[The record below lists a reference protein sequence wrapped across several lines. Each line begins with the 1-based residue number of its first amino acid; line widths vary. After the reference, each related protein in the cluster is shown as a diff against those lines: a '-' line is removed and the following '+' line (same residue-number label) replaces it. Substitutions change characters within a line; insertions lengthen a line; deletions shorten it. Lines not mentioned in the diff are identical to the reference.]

1 MTILLV
7 DATSLSINP
16 KGVGKYACEVITR
29 LDRLLPSSWEIKLI
43 VFREPMP
50 PLNWSA
56 RLTKIEIDHQSDLK
70 LGLTTL
76 PRLLQHSGADALL
89 RLCDCVGR
97 HYPVPTLTVCHDI
110 NEMITGAQGARLS
123 FGRRMINAV
132 KEYFRISAI
141 RASDAVICNSE
152 FTRRECIARYAVSG
166 ERSAVGYCGISGD
179 YYEVNRQEA
188 VSQIKGLF
196 GCEGYVLTFATGDPR
211 ENYAVLPEVI
221 TIASQQG
228 IKMPFAIAGIRE
240 DQAYV
245 RELRERLT
253 KHALVEGSDFIFVP
267 FLGGEK
273 RQQLCDLY
281 AAANYYLELSLH
293 EGFGMQ
299 LAEAMA
305 CGVHCFAP
313 DHSALSEV
321 GGAFVSHID
330 PADANGIAETIVNA
344 VSQGL
349 HLQDHSKQIEHTRQ
363 FSWDKTARVIADQLE
378 MLSGKVR

>member
-16 KGVGKYACEVITR
+16 KGVGKYAFEVISR

-43 VFREPMP
+43 VFRELMP
-50 PLNWSA
+50 PLNWSV

-70 LGLTTL
+70 LGLSTV
-76 PRLLQHSGADALL
+76 PRLLQHSGADAFL

-179 YYEVNRQEA
+179 YYKVNREEA
-188 VSQIKGLF
+188 VNHIKSLF
-196 GCEGYVLTFATGDPR
+196 GCEAYVLTFATGDPR
-211 ENYAVLPEVI
+211 ENYEVLPEVI
-221 TIASQQG
+221 AATRQQG
-228 IKMPFAIAGIRE
+228 IQMPFAIAGMRE
-240 DQAYV
+240 GHAYV
-245 RELRERLT
+245 RELKQQLDGY
-253 KHALVEGSDFIFVP
+253 ALIEGEDVFFVP
-267 FLGGEK
+267 FLGGQE

-330 PADANGIAETIVNA
+330 PADANGVAETIVNA

-349 HLQDHSKQIEHTRQ
+349 HLQNPSKQIEHTMQ
-363 FSWDKTARVIADQLE
+363 FSWDETARVIAEQVE